1 MGRTDAALAE
11 FFRTLEGEPNHAE
24 ASRCIAAI
32 QLAKNQPEQALSRLN
47 QVLEM
52 AADDGEAR
60 FLRGRAQL
68 AIGHT
73 AQAVA
78 DLKDAIPPIAR
89 PS

>member
-1 MGRTDAALAE
+1 M
-11 FFRTLEGEPNHAE
+11 PE

-32 QLAKNQPEQALSRLN
+32 QLTKNQPEQALSRLN

-73 AQAVA
+73 APGGRRLERR
-78 DLKDAIPPIAR
+78 DPPIAR
-89 PS
+89 PG